1 MPASEQ
7 DSQDLQPLAEID
19 RVIHEPA
26 RLAILGL
33 LAGLES
39 ADFLFVQNQ
48 TGLTGG
54 NLSSHMTR
62 LEEAGYVAVTKEF
75 VDRIPR
81 TLLRATRKGRAAL
94 RQYKQ
99 TMQKVLSGLSV

>member
-1 MPASEQ
+1 MPAPDPEREEF
-7 DSQDLQPLAEID
+7 QPLSQVN

-26 RLAILGL
+26 RLMILAC
-33 LAGLES
+33 LAAVEA
-39 ADFLFVQNQ
+39 ADFLFVMNQ

-62 LEEAGYVAVTKEF
+62 LEEAGYISVKKEF

-81 TLLRATRKGRAAL
+81 TLLRITRKGRDAL
-94 RQYKQ
+94 RLYKR
-99 TMQKVLSGLSV
+99 TMLQVLKDSL

>member
-1 MPASEQ
+1 MPAPEPERQ
-7 DSQDLQPLAEID
+7 ELQPLAEID

-81 TLLRATRKGRAAL
+81 TLLRATKKGRAAL
-94 RQYKQ
+94 RQYIR
-99 TMQKVLSGLSV
+99 TMQKVLRGLSA

>member
-1 MPASEQ
+1 MPPPEAENLG
-7 DSQDLQPLAEID
+7 LQPLAEID

-33 LAGLES
+33 LAAIES

-54 NLSSHMTR
+54 NLSSHMSR
-62 LEEAGYVAVTKEF
+62 LEEAGYVEVTKEF

-81 TLLRATRKGRAAL
+81 TLLRATKRGRAAVK
-94 RQYKQ
+94 QYKRNMLQ
-99 TMQKVLSGLSV
+99 VLKGLPG

>member
-1 MPASEQ
+1 MPAPEPANQ
-7 DSQDLQPLAEID
+7 DVRPLGEID

-33 LAGLES
+33 LVAVES

-62 LEEAGYVAVTKEF
+62 LEEAGYVEVTKEF

-81 TLLRATRKGRAAL
+81 TLLRATKKGRAAL
-94 RQYKQ
+94 RLYKRKMLQ
-99 TMQKVLSGLSV
+99 VLKG